1 VEELDF
7 SWKYKMIQ
15 PCDDKS
21 MPPTPDV
28 YLLILG
34 SCEYVTLCE
43 KRALR
48 M

>member
-21 MPPTPDV
+21 MPPHPRC
-28 YLLILG
+28 LP
-34 SCEYVTLCE
+34 SN
-43 KRALR
+43 LR
-48 M
+48 KL